1 MKRSVAVLAL
11 LAALSPASM
20 VLAKGTVVVQQADG
34 SKQSYPNSTLR
45 IVGKTLRLTSADRK
59 GTLIITDA
67 ACSYVGKLLQCLPY
81 AATLQQ
87 NGTHT
92 IALQRGMIYINPTG
106 ETQRL
111 KYSSTQIPPHG
122 VLAIV
127 RSVAGTYV
135 SVSGTL
141 DGRT

>member
-1 MKRSVAVLAL
+1 MKRT
-11 LAALSPASM
+11 LAALAFLTALSPISIAH
-20 VLAKGTVVVQQADG
+20 AKGTVVVQQVNG
-34 SKQSYPNSTLR
+34 SKQTYPNSTLR
-45 IVGKTLRLTSADRK
+45 VVGKTLRLTTADKK

-81 AATLQQ
+81 AAVLQQ

-92 IALQRGMIYINPTG
+92 IALQRGTIYFNPTR
-106 ETQRL
+106 EKQQL
-111 KYSSTQIPPHG
+111 KYSSTQIPPNG

-127 RSVAGTYV
+127 RSAVGTYV

-141 DGRT
+141 DGRN